1 VRIEHARES
10 DREMRLRVEHFAEAA
25 EDERAIE
32 ALAPDGSH
40 PAFRLR
46 VRIGRLHRRPDD
58 LDPFQPKIASTQLEN
73 LLSRSWI
80 RNRNDR

>member
-1 VRIEHARES
+1 VWAVPVVVG
-10 DREMRLRVEHFAEAA
+10 RVELDQVLEVASA

-40 PAFRLR
+40 RAFRLR